1 MISIDEFDNTI
12 PVNPAKI
19 IELGYLI
26 SILLHGK

>member
-12 PVNPAKI
+12 PVNPPKI
-19 IELGYLI
+19 IELRYLI